1 MIGYKRLNNS
11 IGIRNYILIMSAA
24 DNVNPLAKKISSQ
37 IKNSIY
43 LPASYGR
50 GQLGFDHDYFLTCMA
65 GLADN
70 PNIFKTII
78 VSMDGD
84 SADWIVN
91 KSSRKKDIYK
101 ITFMKSFGIKDCI
114 KQALSLEKKIN
125 SEKKKI
131 KKVKF
136 TYKDLVLGLECGGSD
151 TTSGLVANPCVGM
164 VVDKLINNKGSAIFS
179 EPVECLGGEESL
191 LK

>member
-1 MIGYKRLNNS
+1 MIGYKRLNKS
-11 IGIRNYILIMSAA
+11 VGIRNYVLIMSAA

-50 GQLGFDHDYFLTCMA
+50 GQLGVDHNNFLTCMA

-91 KSSRKKDIYK
+91 KSNRKKDIY
-101 ITFMKSFGIKDCI
+101 I
-114 KQALSLEKKIN
+114 
-125 SEKKKI
+125 
-131 KKVKF
+131 
-136 TYKDLVLGLECGGSD
+136 
-151 TTSGLVANPCVGM
+151 
-164 VVDKLINNKGSAIFS
+164 
-179 EPVECLGGEESL
+179 L
-191 LK
+191 LL